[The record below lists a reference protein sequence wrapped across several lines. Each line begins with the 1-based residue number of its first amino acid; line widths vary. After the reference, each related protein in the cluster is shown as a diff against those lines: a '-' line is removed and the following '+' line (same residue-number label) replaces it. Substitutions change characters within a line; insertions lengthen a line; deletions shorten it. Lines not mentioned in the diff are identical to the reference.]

1 VNRCAALFACGFPPV
16 NRRFSRKFAD
26 QTIVEEKV
34 MDLLSEPVPVLGI
47 QVNRFRSYDDATEVM
62 RQRIRAHRP
71 TFCVAINP
79 EKVYRSARDAK
90 LKSVLDRADVRICDG
105 IGVALASLL
114 LDHRRLPRCT
124 GIELFM
130 RLIQAAAQEGWRV
143 FLLGASA
150 ESNAAAS
157 RKLVAQNPGL
167 NIVGTQHGFC
177 GDATAVVDKI
187 NQSEADLLF
196 VAMGSPRQEFWI
208 AENRPHLR
216 PCLCMGIGGS
226 LDVISGAT
234 TRAPALFSN
243 TGTEW
248 LYRLITQ
255 PSRLRRQLVL
265 PLYALDVLKAMFA
278 SRGRI
283 LINH

>member
-1 VNRCAALFACGFPPV
+1 MIEML
-16 NRRFSRKFAD
+16 
-26 QTIVEEKV
+26 T
-34 MDLLSEPVPVLGI
+34 EPYEVLGV
-47 QVNRFRSYDDATEVM
+47 QLNGFRSYDDATETI
-62 RQRIRAHRP
+62 RRRIQARRP

-90 LKSVLDRADVRICDG
+90 LRSALERADVRICDG

-114 LDHRRLPRCT
+114 LERRRLPRCT

-130 RLIQAAAQEGWRV
+130 RLIKASAKEGWRI
-143 FLLGASA
+143 FLLGASP

-157 RKLVAQNPGL
+157 RKLLADHPGL
-167 NIVGTQHGFC
+167 KIVGSQHGFFT
-177 GDATAVVDKI
+177 DPAEVINKI
-187 NQSEADLLF
+187 NQSGADLLF

-208 AENRPHLR
+208 AENLPRLK

-226 LDVISGAT
+226 LDVLSGT
-234 TRAPALFSN
+234 VTRAPALFSK

-255 PSRLRRQLVL
+255 PSRIRRQLVL
-265 PLYALDVLKAMFA
+265 PLYMLDVLKAMVTP
-278 SRGRI
+278 RGHTPPRSQVP
-283 LINH
+283 LLQAEDVRAATRD